1 MIRPI
6 LAAGSV
12 AVALMVSPAMAQ
24 QQPPAPTKPQQT
36 PAPAKPQD
44 APVPTKP
51 EAQQPDPGMVGLA
64 VYSSDGQK
72 LGQVA
77 EVGMSAGSP
86 AIRAEMGEF
95 LGLGATSVVIHA
107 DAFERNGD
115 RIEVAMTAAEIKD
128 TISKQRGKQP
138 QPK

>member
-1 MIRPI
+1 MESEMIRPI

-24 QQPPAPTKPQQT
+24 QQPPAPTKPQEA
-36 PAPAKPQD
+36 PAP
-44 APVPTKP
+44 TRP
-51 EAQQPDPGMVGLA
+51 EAQQLDAGMVGLA

-107 DAFERNGD
+107 DAFERKGD

-128 TISKQRGKQP
+128 TLAKQRSKQ
-138 QPK
+138 PK